1 VHKARTAQ
9 LLAEEKLKKK
19 IEKIKDC
26 QRVRLERTTRKEIAG
41 LRAQLAA
48 LQAQHIDLI
57 TVLRGTGM
65 AVGGFLP
72 APVVDVLLPNGSVYT
87 SDTAAADDDDLVGCV
102 RVITEDGDSDI
113 VTTADT
119 TNDTTADTT
128 GDANGETGTDT
139 SGEQYVPTPASPPRA
154 RWPYRSAAFVASQQ
168 PAVTVAQAAGTVRSH
183 SSSNDSQLNASDTHS
198 NPSNISSRAPAPSGV
213 AAFTAAQ
220 TATLHSHSSASID
233 DALSA
238 SEGVA
243 FAPCNSPPRPAA
255 RSGVAAFVAAQR
267 PAAIVLPVAV
277 VHSHS
282 SVSSG
287 ELIGHSGSVG
297 DSPLSTLSE
306 SILYSNSSSSR
317 SSVGLNTEH
326 HDCHN
331 TDCSDDMYG
340 TSRRTSALTA
350 DDSRRASAA
359 STDWAAIEAEAD
371 REIAQRRRL
380 SLASLS
386 STASTGTTARRSST
400 GAPNRTAAAQE
411 LISLLQS
418 CGRSS
423 KNAMTRRRASSSITA
438 NHYVARHVQ
447 GSSSSSSSSATR
459 AYTRSPFELLPPT
472 QSSNAHATATAAAT
486 STAIERRT
494 SLPTATTTSLPATQT
509 FRRRMHSTGAGI
521 VKARVLELERKQQAA
536 VEAAA
541 AATEYRGSRMTHS

>member
-57 TVLRGTGM
+57 TVLRSTGM

-72 APVVDVLLPNGSVYT
+72 APVVHVLQQNDSVYT
-87 SDTAAADDDDLVGCV
+87 TDTAAANDDDLVGQV
-102 RVITEDGDSDI
+102 RVITEDGDSDDDTTG
-113 VTTADT
+113 VTTTDT
-119 TNDTTADTT
+119 TADTTADTT

-154 RWPYRSAAFVASQQ
+154 RWPYRSAAFVAAQQ
-168 PAVTVAQAAGTVRSH
+168 PAVTVVQTAGIVH
-183 SSSNDSQLNASDTHS
+183 NSSSCGSQMNTSDTH
-198 NPSNISSRAPAPSGV
+198 PILSNISPRAPAPSGV

-220 TATLHSHSSASID
+220 TATLHSHSSASSN
-233 DALSA
+233 ALSA

-287 ELIGHSGSVG
+287 ELVGSSGSVS

-306 SILYSNSSSSR
+306 SALYSNS
-317 SSVGLNTEH
+317 
-326 HDCHN
+326 DCG
-331 TDCSDDMYG
+331 DDMYG
-340 TSRRTSALTA
+340 TSRRTSA
-350 DDSRRASAA
+350 
-359 STDWAAIEAEAD
+359 
-371 REIAQRRRL
+371 
-380 SLASLS
+380 
-386 STASTGTTARRSST
+386 TT
-400 GAPNRTAAAQE
+400 NR
-411 LISLLQS
+411 
-418 CGRSS
+418 
-423 KNAMTRRRASSSITA
+423 
-438 NHYVARHVQ
+438 
-447 GSSSSSSSSATR
+447 
-459 AYTRSPFELLPPT
+459 
-472 QSSNAHATATAAAT
+472 
-486 STAIERRT
+486 
-494 SLPTATTTSLPATQT
+494 LPTTDT
-509 FRRRMHSTGAGI
+509 FRRRVHSTSAGN
-521 VKARVLELERKQQAA
+521 VSAMVRVIEDRKKAA
-536 VEAAA
+536 VAAA
-541 AATEYRGSRMTHS
+541 AKQYRGSRVTHL